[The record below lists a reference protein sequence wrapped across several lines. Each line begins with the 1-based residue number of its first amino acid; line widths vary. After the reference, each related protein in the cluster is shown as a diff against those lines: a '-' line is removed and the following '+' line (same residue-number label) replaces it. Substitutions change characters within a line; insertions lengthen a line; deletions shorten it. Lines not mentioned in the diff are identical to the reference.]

1 MPIPNLNPSE
11 TWLFFD
17 DKIYPVIDRIN
28 ELQQGVLRKLMKD
41 YFRNKGS
48 EIDMSS
54 LMDIV
59 FILLIFVM
67 LSISFQ
73 KKIVTIDLDLPKS
86 ENQDA
91 GNSKPKKEII
101 VLKTGEILYTG
112 RKTDLQNLE
121 AELKKN
127 PKTEEYIL
135 LTEKQAEFEK
145 FLKVLETLKKS
156 GSDKIDLGLKK

>member
-1 MPIPNLNPSE
+1 
-11 TWLFFD
+11 
-17 DKIYPVIDRIN
+17 
-28 ELQQGVLRKLMKD
+28 MKD
-41 YFRNKGS
+41 YFKNKGS

-73 KKIVTIDLDLPKS
+73 KKIVTMDLDLPKS

-101 VLKTGEILYTG
+101 VLKTGEILYAG
-112 RKTDLQNLE
+112 RKTDLRNLE
-121 AELKKN
+121 IEISKN

-145 FLKVLETLKKS
+145 FLKVLETLKRS

>member
-1 MPIPNLNPSE
+1 
-11 TWLFFD
+11 
-17 DKIYPVIDRIN
+17 
-28 ELQQGVLRKLMKD
+28 
-41 YFRNKGS
+41 
-48 EIDMSS
+48 MSS

-73 KKIVTIDLDLPKS
+73 KKIVTMDLDLPKS

-101 VLKTGEILYTG
+101 VLKTGEILYAG
-112 RKTDLQNLE
+112 RKTDLQILE
-121 AELKKN
+121 TELKKN

>member
-1 MPIPNLNPSE
+1 
-11 TWLFFD
+11 
-17 DKIYPVIDRIN
+17 
-28 ELQQGVLRKLMKD
+28 MKD
-41 YFRNKGS
+41 YFKNRSS

-73 KKIVTIDLDLPKS
+73 KKIVTMDLDLPKS
-86 ENQDA
+86 ENENA

-101 VLKTGEILYTG
+101 VLKTGDILYSG
-112 RKTDLQNLE
+112 KKTDLQNLE
-121 AELKKN
+121 TEVKKN

-135 LTEKQAEFEK
+135 LTERQAEFEK

>member
-1 MPIPNLNPSE
+1 
-11 TWLFFD
+11 
-17 DKIYPVIDRIN
+17 
-28 ELQQGVLRKLMKD
+28 MKD
-41 YFRNKGS
+41 YFKNRGS

-73 KKIVTIDLDLPKS
+73 KKIVTMDLDLPKS

-91 GNSKPKKEII
+91 GNSKPKKEIT
-101 VLKTGEILYTG
+101 VLRTGDILYAG
-112 RKTDLQNLE
+112 KKTDLQNLE
-121 AELKKN
+121 TELKKN

-145 FLKVLETLKKS
+145 FLKVLETLKRS